1 MDGQTVLST
10 GAAGR
15 LGVMLRSRLAR
26 PGRVLRLLDVVPPAP
41 ASAGEAAEVLPAASV
56 TDAAAV
62 RRALDGAD
70 AVVHLGGI
78 PVEDTWE
85 NILSVNIDGTR
96 TVLEQARLAGVTR
109 VVLAS
114 SNHAVGFVRRAS
126 WPDGELPAGVPPR
139 PDTYY
144 GVSKVAMEAL
154 GSLYHSRFGMDVI
167 CLRIGTCEYTPPDT
181 RSLSTWL
188 SADDMGRLAEAAI
201 SAPALVVTRRGRGD
215 RLPPGRRRRDVRGPG
230 PGNRRARHQRPDR
243 RHVLQHPPRRTHVA
257 ERRFTTP
264 MLRCTRHPDG
274 YRSDEGL
281 SSDSAKPGRLTV
293 RRAAGLTSAGHR
305 LRLRHD
311 ARQVSKHQPVNSPD

>member
-1 MDGQTVLST
+1 MDGQTVLIT
-10 GAAGR
+10 GASGR
-15 LGVMLRSRLAR
+15 IGVMLRTRLAR

-201 SAPALVVTRRGRGD
+201 TAPAPGFRIVWGISHNTRRWWSLAEGEAIGYHPVDDAETYADQVPVTGGHDTSGRIGGMFCNIP
-215 RLPPGRRRRDVRGPG
+215 LG
-230 PGNRRARHQRPDR
+230 
-243 RHVLQHPPRRTHVA
+243 
-257 ERRFTTP
+257 EP
-264 MLRCTRHPDG
+264 M
-274 YRSDEGL
+274 
-281 SSDSAKPGRLTV
+281 
-293 RRAAGLTSAGHR
+293 
-305 LRLRHD
+305 
-311 ARQVSKHQPVNSPD
+311 